1 MNTIAALGFD
11 EKGDDLIVTYLSPF
25 YGKKTEKG
33 YVWYLPAIDSW
44 FQTKLEDEE
53 GADRVAEIMLSHFT
67 QVFLVEE
74 SISFFIYKL
83 LKIGYTGLDGV
94 SPEKLD
100 IKGLVKLTPVLYEDR
115 VGPIST
121 LNIKRH
127 LILKVSLAELKESY
141 KNIKY
146 EEI

>member
-1 MNTIAALGFD
+1 
-11 EKGDDLIVTYLSPF
+11 
-25 YGKKTEKG
+25 
-33 YVWYLPAIDSW
+33 
-44 FQTKLEDEE
+44 
-53 GADRVAEIMLSHFT
+53 MLSHFT
-67 QVFLVEE
+67 QVFLAEE

-100 IKGLVKLTPVLYEDR
+100 IKDLVKLTPVLYEDR
-115 VGPIST
+115 VGPISA

-127 LILKVSLAELKESY
+127 LVLKVSLTELKESY
-141 KNIKY
+141 KDIKY